1 MPQLV
6 KKRRSGWAVL
16 AVGAMVASILAF
28 GAAPAAAGP
37 QQADAQADWTAC
49 LGPAMEVEGQGFT
62 DVSMDSVHYDNINC
76 LRYYG
81 ITTGKTANTFDPG
94 ARVTRSQMALFLTRM
109 AGVADIA
116 LDDDSSAGFT
126 DLGATGADRVDAIN
140 RLANAGIMTG
150 RTARTFEPQAQVT
163 RADMALH
170 LFAFLDLA
178 LDEVF
183 IDQLPRSVDGDDAG
197 HIELNDFDGDGNG
210 QRVDDYFGDARRTVP
225 AHVDDVIGAIFE
237 LGVTAGT
244 NGRVGES
251 GTFEPEA
258 NVTRAQMASFIMR
271 TLGHTNLR
279 PEGLTAQQTYTETQV
294 SLRSADFEPVQN
306 QRVEVFESDFAEDAF
321 DRSRRCIDRFVYVNS
336 DNPSFE
342 PCQIDGGDTR
352 TDIYGNATL
361 KPGLGGSPPVIACAT
376 GTAYAGETDP
386 TYRLEA
392 AGVDDPAYDYQLW
405 AWRGE
410 FGDTVDSDTELFE
423 AVPANQLRRRTRAVT
438 AVFSGGTHHPAV
450 RMGSTLVYEIQL
462 VNYLGRPVAPNPAGD
477 VDSDQDYIVTITK
490 QRTVLV
496 DTDPTDD
503 IGPVPA
509 ADQPR
514 PTVSVTQM
522 TPDNDGT
529 IRIVITNPD
538 SNIASNSPDVTVTV
552 EVQRAEKNNLR
563 FVDTTRGMVIAQAAI
578 EAPLFDAVRT
588 IGSTAPAEEFSDDV
602 PRATSISR
610 TSFTWRELTRIN
622 RNSIPVT
629 VRDQYGNPFGGS
641 SIRATSD
648 AEGSDPAFDNR
659 SSDRGGRIYFS
670 YEYPGVAATE
680 VVTLNDITINEDGE
694 TVDGPTIP
702 ARTAT
707 VYWAVL
713 GPAGDGEGILLLLAD
728 PSSSALIVDVSAAE
742 DATLP
747 EAYQFGADDTFMV
760 SATFLP
766 GDQLERTRGTALSL
780 EQFVEV
786 LMVANSSDPR
796 ISYIPAAT
804 TLDWAGVNRNRPTDG
819 ASWNLSGLTCLPP
832 PGADREPALA
842 G

>member
-28 GAAPAAAGP
+28 GAAPAVAGVNEP
-37 QQADAQADWTAC
+37 DAEARYTAC
-49 LGPAMEVEGQGFT
+49 LGPALEANEFT
-62 DVSMDSVHYDNINC
+62 DVSMGSVHYNNINC
-76 LRYYG
+76 LAYYG
-81 ITTGKTANTFDPG
+81 ITQGKTADTFDPS
-94 ARVTRSQMALFLTRM
+94 AIVTRSQMSLFLTRAASA
-109 AGVADIA
+109 AGVD
-116 LDDDSSAGFT
+116 LGDVMDEGFT
-126 DLGATGADRVDAIN
+126 DIDMVSADRRSAIN
-140 RLANAGIMTG
+140 RLAAKGIMEG
-150 RTARTFEPQAQVT
+150 RTATTFDPGGLVT
-163 RADMALH
+163 RADMAQH
-170 LFAFLDLA
+170 IFAFLDLA
-178 LDEVF
+178 VDTIVV
-183 IDQLPRSVDGDDAG
+183 DVLPETVDGDDAG
-197 HIELNDFDGDGNG
+197 IELLDDDGDGNG
-210 QRVDDYFGDARRTVP
+210 DLKAEFFDYFGDARRTVP
-225 AHVDDVIGAIFE
+225 AHVDSIIGAIYE
-237 LGVTAGT
+237 LGVTTGT
-244 NGRVGES
+244 NNRVGEH
-251 GTFEPEA
+251 GTFEPAA
-258 NVTRAQMASFIMR
+258 NVSRAQMASFIMR